1 MDIKIGDKALD
12 VCLFN
17 ASERDGVVNA
27 ISFFLSKSPSKLVSS
42 IAYGT

>member
-17 ASERDGVVNA
+17 ANERDGIHHA
-27 ISFFLSKSPSKLVSS
+27 IPFFFPKSPSKLVSS
-42 IAYGT
+42 TAYGT

>member
-17 ASERDGVVNA
+17 ASERDGMMNA
-27 ISFFLSKSPSKLVSS
+27 IPFFLLKSPSKLVSS
-42 IAYGT
+42 TAYGT

>member
-17 ASERDGVVNA
+17 ASERDGMMNV
-27 ISFFLSKSPSKLVSS
+27 IPFFLPKSPSKLVSS
-42 IAYGT
+42 TAYGT